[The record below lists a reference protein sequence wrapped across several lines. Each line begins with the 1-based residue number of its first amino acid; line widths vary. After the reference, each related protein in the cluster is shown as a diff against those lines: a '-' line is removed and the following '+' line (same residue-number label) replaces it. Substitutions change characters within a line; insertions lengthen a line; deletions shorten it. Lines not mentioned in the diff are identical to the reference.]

1 LSNRKNAPASARSRN
16 SLESKSRHYHQ
27 ANKKDP
33 SDDESFLLA
42 RNLPKLE
49 LYNFIENYE
58 KCLTFELIQSLKLLN
73 VA

>member
-1 LSNRKNAPASARSRN
+1 MEGRGLP
-16 SLESKSRHYHQ
+16 SLPI
-27 ANKKDP
+27 KKDLNGL
-33 SDDESFLLA
+33 SLNGA